1 MRKNIIAIL
10 LIVGM
15 TLVGCSGNEEEK
27 LDNKESAPTILDVKI
42 DESIEKENGKI
53 RFNIKTNLP
62 DTAELMIGISE
73 VSDLGYIGQTK
84 AIVKNGEAQ
93 TEWFSNKGEALRNG
107 KYNLSISMSIPTT
120 QSEEVQKVVGE
131 NGEYLK
137 GDLVVKDNGTAHV
150 SMKKTITI
158 DGGASAEDKVAS
170 NNNHKEIIARFYNEL
185 ITKYNSQISNYNELE
200 FDKFRADWNRR
211 RNEAQAKMDEEDP
224 MFEYSVAMGDLI
236 FLEIELNNKLA
247 GKKVDENYIK
257 ETMSSIESAIK

>member
-1 MRKNIIAIL
+1 MRKSIIAIL
-10 LIVGM
+10 LLLG
-15 TLVGCSGNEEEK
+15 TLVGCSGNEEGK
-27 LDNKESAPTILDVKI
+27 LDDKESAQTSLDVKI
-42 DESIEKENGKI
+42 EESIEKENGKI

-73 VSDLGYIGQTK
+73 VSNGDYRGQTK
-84 AIVKNGEAQ
+84 AIVENGEAQ

-107 KYNLSISMSIPTT
+107 EYNLSISMSIPAT
-120 QSEEVQKVVGE
+120 QSEEVQKVVGK
-131 NGEYLK
+131 NGEYLE

-150 SMKKTITI
+150 SMEKTITL

-170 NNNHKEIIARFYNEL
+170 NNNHKEVVAGFYNEL
-185 ITKYNSQISNYNELE
+185 ITEYNSQVSNYNELE
-200 FDKFRADWNRR
+200 FGKFRADWNRR

-236 FLEIELNNKLA
+236 FLETELKNKLA
-247 GKKVDENYIK
+247 GKQVDENYIK